1 MLEVATHMTKLPQ
14 ILILTLI
21 SITLVNCEQKTEITD
36 LEFEQR
42 VFYELF
48 PELSDKIYTD
58 IRLIPPPPPPPNYLT
73 EKGFDAET
81 DYNKALEDW
90 EKSDDN
96 QNRLNNWKK
105 RRDSIIN
112 DNNEIYIAFPDSINR
127 FEREDMLELINHFKD
142 QKLVVDSKDF
152 ELESGFKVDFE
163 KLKSN
168 NEKLKF
174 KPMSQFPERR
184 EFLATEYDFNFRGS
198 MSFTRILFDQTK
210 KFGVLNAGFVKGR
223 LNGSGCR
230 IFIKK
235 DKNGNWKIDK
245 IKGTWVS

>member
-1 MLEVATHMTKLPQ
+1 MTKLPQ
-14 ILILTLI
+14 ILILILI
-21 SITLVNCEQKTEITD
+21 SFTFFNCEQKKELTD
-36 LEFEQR
+36 LEFEQK

-48 PELSDKIYTD
+48 PELSDKIYFD
-58 IRLIPPPPPPPNYLT
+58 IRLIPPPPPPPDYLT

-81 DYNKALEDW
+81 DYNKALDEW

-96 QNRLNNWKK
+96 LKRLNNWKK
-105 RRDSIIN
+105 RRDSIVN
-112 DNNEIYIAFPDSINR
+112 ATTEIYIAFPDSINR
-127 FEREDMLELINHFKD
+127 FEREDMYELINHFND

-174 KPMSQFPERR
+174 KPMSEFPKRR
-184 EFLATEYDFNFRGS
+184 EFWTTEYDFNFQGS

-210 KFGVLNAGFVKGR
+210 SFGVLNTGFVKGR
-223 LNGSGCR
+223 LNGGGCR
-230 IFIKK
+230 IFIRK
-235 DKNGNWKIDK
+235 DENGNWKIDK
-245 IKGTWVS
+245 IKETWVS

>member
-1 MLEVATHMTKLPQ
+1 MTKLPQ
-14 ILILTLI
+14 ILILILI
-21 SITLVNCEQKTEITD
+21 SITFFNCEEKTELTD
-36 LEFEQR
+36 LEFEQK

-48 PELSDKIYTD
+48 PELSDKMYFD
-58 IRLIPPPPPPPNYLT
+58 IGLIPPPPPPPDYLT

-81 DYNKALEDW
+81 DYNKTLDEW

-96 QNRLNNWKK
+96 LKRLNNWKK

-112 DNNEIYIAFPDSINR
+112 ATTEIYIAFPDSINR
-127 FEREDMLELINHFKD
+127 FEREDMYELINHFND
-142 QKLVVDSKDF
+142 QKLFVDSKDF

-174 KPMSQFPERR
+174 KPMSEFTKRR
-184 EFLATEYDFNFRGS
+184 EFWTTEYDFNFQGS

-210 KFGVLNAGFVKGR
+210 SFGVLNAGFVKGR
-223 LNGSGCR
+223 LNGGGCR
-230 IFIKK
+230 IFIRK
-235 DKNGNWKIDK
+235 DEKGVWKIDK
-245 IKGTWVS
+245 IKETWVS